1 MQRDPRTYLWDALEG
16 ANRINEFLKG
26 ISSEEYRV
34 DEMLSSAVERQF
46 MIIGEALN
54 RLSQMNP
61 DIADSIPE
69 LSRIVSFRN
78 VLVHGYASIDK
89 LIVWSVA
96 TEKLDNLIK
105 VIHDLLEEK

>member
-1 MQRDPRTYLWDALEG
+1 
-16 ANRINEFLKG
+16 
-26 ISSEEYRV
+26 
-34 DEMLSSAVERQF
+34 
-46 MIIGEALN
+46 
-54 RLSQMNP
+54 MNP